1 MQLRCSRVRLRQQSE
16 IQKIPKQRDRLFIS
30 FCCIIPSKAEASFS
44 IFGRGDYPSSPGD
57 HLISRGFKPI
67 IPRPKQEITKMMMTN
82 SKTRLAVALLVPA
95 LLALAISEA
104 AAQKQSAS
112 AARAECFRQANEAA
126 AVVNIASTGATAER
140 NARGVSAYREC
151 ARRMGIRP

>member
-30 FCCIIPSKAEASFS
+30 FAALFHRKRRQAF
-44 IFGRGDYPSSPGD
+44 PSSAEVITLLQPGD

-126 AVVNIASTGATAER
+126 AAVNIASTGATAER